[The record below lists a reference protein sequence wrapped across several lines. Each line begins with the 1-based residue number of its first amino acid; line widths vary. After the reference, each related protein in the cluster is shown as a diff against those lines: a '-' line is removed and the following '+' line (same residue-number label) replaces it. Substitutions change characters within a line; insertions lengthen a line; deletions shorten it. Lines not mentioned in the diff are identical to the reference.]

1 MRCPKCGYISF
12 DRQRSCGKCS
22 NDLTA
27 VAEQLQ
33 GTAGKAAAP
42 FFLGA
47 VLGQQTPVYNEHS
60 SALHEDEEEEA
71 LALDELEAEAPGAN
85 EEELDFA
92 GAPLDEDD
100 LQDQPLPSLGLENID
115 VSDLVPPRE
124 EEEELV
130 LSLGDEHTEA
140 SLAQEAEDSLM
151 GMNLPSLEP
160 DDLFGVDEQENLLS
174 DRGGEAEPSS
184 AAEDEEIIDLSSLMG
199 FEEAPANPA
208 PATEDRDVLDLSFG
222 DEPEELHLSLDD
234 GEHTPAPAEAPKK
247 TASTLADIPDLG
259 LTLEN
264 DEQ

>member
-1 MRCPKCGYISF
+1 
-12 DRQRSCGKCS
+12 
-22 NDLTA
+22 
-27 VAEQLQ
+27 
-33 GTAGKAAAP
+33 
-42 FFLGA
+42 
-47 VLGQQTPVYNEHS
+47 
-60 SALHEDEEEEA
+60 
-71 LALDELEAEAPGAN
+71 LDELEAEAPGAN

-92 GAPLDEDD
+92 EAPLDEDD

-151 GMNLPSLEP
+151 GMDLPSLEP

>member
-1 MRCPKCGYISF
+1 
-12 DRQRSCGKCS
+12 
-22 NDLTA
+22 
-27 VAEQLQ
+27 
-33 GTAGKAAAP
+33 P

-71 LALDELEAEAPGAN
+71 LALDEMEAEAPVADG
-85 EEELDFA
+85 EELDFA

-100 LQDQPLPSLGLENID
+100 LQDQPLPSLGLEHID
-115 VSDLVPPRE
+115 VSDLMPPRE
-124 EEEELV
+124 EEE
-130 LSLGDEHTEA
+130 
-140 SLAQEAEDSLM
+140 DSLM
-151 GMNLPSLEP
+151 GMDLPSLEP
-160 DDLFGVDEQENLLS
+160 DDLFGVDGQENLPGDPGS
-174 DRGGEAEPSS
+174 EAEPSS

-208 PATEDRDVLDLSFG
+208 PATEDRDVLDLSLG